1 MTMDIAGFSATLNE
15 WLSEKALPLWRDKG
29 FDLAGGG
36 FVETIDMAGQ
46 PTRANRRS
54 RVQPRQVYCFAEA
67 GRRGWSGDW
76 QTVANDGI
84 AHFDRVY
91 LQPSGF
97 YGALADA
104 DGNLIDASFDL
115 YNQAFALL
123 AFAYLAQVFPGRK
136 AEMID
141 RSNAL
146 RNSLEAHCKH
156 PLAGFEEDNPPRLP
170 LGSNPHMHLFEAC
183 LASETVE
190 GFDAVAWT
198 NLADEI
204 AFLCMEH
211 FIDRETGA
219 LREFFDHDWAPVSG
233 DQGRIVE
240 PGHQFEWAWLLLRWG
255 ERRGNA
261 DALVKARRL
270 FEIGEQYGIAQP
282 RDVAVMTLFDD
293 FSVADPIAR
302 LWPQTE
308 WLKSATRFAALTQ
321 GEERERYL
329 RSAVRAATALQC
341 FLDTPVQGLWRDKQK
356 ADGSFVDEPAPAS
369 SFYHILCAI
378 YELDDC
384 LKRL

>member
-1 MTMDIAGFSATLNE
+1 MDIAGFSATLNE
-15 WLSEKALPLWRDKG
+15 WLTGAALPLWRDKG
-29 FDLAGGG
+29 FDGPGGG
-36 FVETIDMAGQ
+36 FVETIDMAGE

-67 GRRGWSGDW
+67 GRRGWSGYW
-76 QTVANDGI
+76 QTLATSGT
-84 AHFDRVY
+84 AYFDRVF

-97 YGALADA
+97 FGALADA
-104 DGNLIDASFDL
+104 GGTLLDPSFDL

-123 AFAYLAQVFPGRK
+123 SFAYLAQVFPERK
-136 AEMID
+136 AEMVE
-141 RSNAL
+141 RSNTL
-146 RNSLEAHCKH
+146 REKLEAHCKH
-156 PLAGFEEDNPPRLP
+156 PVIGFEEDNPPRLP

-183 LASETVE
+183 LACESVD
-190 GFDAVAWT
+190 GFDTVAWT

-204 AFLCMEH
+204 ATLCMDH
-211 FIDRETGA
+211 FIDAETGA
-219 LREFFDHDWAPVSG
+219 LREFFDHDWSPMPG
-233 DQGRIVE
+233 DKGRIVE

-282 RDVAVMTLFDD
+282 REVVVMTLLDD
-293 FSVADPIAR
+293 FSVHDPIAR

-308 WLKSATRFAALTQ
+308 WLKASIRFATLTQ

-329 RSAVRAATALQC
+329 RSAVRAATALMR
-341 FLDTPVQGLWRDKQK
+341 FLDTPVKGLWRDKQR
-356 ADGSFVDEPAPAS
+356 ADGSFIDEPAPAS
-369 SFYHILCAI
+369 TFYHIVCAI